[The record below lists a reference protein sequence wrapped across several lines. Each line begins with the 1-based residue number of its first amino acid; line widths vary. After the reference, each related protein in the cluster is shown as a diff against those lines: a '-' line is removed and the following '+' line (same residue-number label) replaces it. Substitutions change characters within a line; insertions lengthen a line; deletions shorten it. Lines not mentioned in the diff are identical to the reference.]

1 MESLARSLGA
11 GFLSVLILGKIKLK
25 VAVLKLSV
33 LFMTKIAKTLIVSVE
48 NLFID
53 PVK

>member
-1 MESLARSLGA
+1 LARSLGA

-33 LFMTKIAKTLIVSVE
+33 LFIAEITKTLGVLVE